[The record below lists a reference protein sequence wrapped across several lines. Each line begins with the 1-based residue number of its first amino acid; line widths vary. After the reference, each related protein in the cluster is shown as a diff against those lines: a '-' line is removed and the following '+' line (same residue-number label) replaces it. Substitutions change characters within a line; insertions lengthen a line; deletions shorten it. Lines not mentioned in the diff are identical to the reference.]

1 MLIITTDEKEYHI
14 SSNASVKPTKE
25 RNHIT
30 LTICFTTGEGTKD
43 SFTTGKFYCS
53 STVEMAKDIWE
64 NKILS
69 LISSNDEFCFFY
81 LPGIEDRIQNIT
93 NEYVKLIGYL
103 GYMD

>member
-14 SSNASVKPTKE
+14 SGNAYVNPTRE

-30 LTICFTTGEGTKD
+30 LLICFTTDEGTKD
-43 SFTTGKFYCS
+43 SFDTGKFYCS
-53 STVEMAKDIWE
+53 STAKMAKNIWE
-64 NKILS
+64 NKILP
-69 LISSNDEFCFFY
+69 LISKNDELY

-93 NEYVKLIGYL
+93 NEYVKLLGYL

>member
-14 SSNASVKPTKE
+14 VDNAYVKPTRV

-30 LTICFTTGEGTKD
+30 LEICFTTDEGTKD

-53 STVEMAKDIWE
+53 STVKMAKDIWE
-64 NKILS
+64 NKVLP
-69 LISSNDEFCFFY
+69 LIKDDYELY

-93 NEYVKLIGYL
+93 TEYVKLLGYL
-103 GYMD
+103 GYTD